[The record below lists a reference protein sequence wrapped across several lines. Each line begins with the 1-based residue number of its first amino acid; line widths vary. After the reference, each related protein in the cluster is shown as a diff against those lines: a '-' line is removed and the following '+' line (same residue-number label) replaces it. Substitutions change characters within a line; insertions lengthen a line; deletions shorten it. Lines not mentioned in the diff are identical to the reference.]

1 MRNHTSFV
9 MAQKPEWLR
18 WLTACVAALAILL
31 GGLGINALR
40 LSQASAAELTENI
53 ITDASVTKKELNPN
67 DYTTQLNMGFKLP
80 NSIHKGDTSTI
91 TLPSDFTFNANLDF
105 DVKSS
110 DEHTV
115 AKAHLDAATGKMTL
129 TYTDYVESHS
139 DITGKISAA
148 IRIKTDKVTEYGK
161 KTINLDVNGKL
172 VPAGEINYGPWGGDN
187 PDEIISKT
195 TSADYSTGTLSY
207 TIRVNAKGEDMKQV
221 TVADILRSAGMS
233 YDQSSFKITK
243 GKWAMNSATKRW
255 ELQNGTDVTA
265 STTVNYTSEGNGG
278 FNINLGDIGTNGYKI
293 EYKVK
298 LNHAP
303 LNNEQFK
310 NRAVLSYSGK
320 TADYNNTATWESG
333 SGEANGYNYTVKI
346 KKTDESGKALKGAVF
361 KVVRDSSGETVG
373 TITTGEDGTGSLGG
387 LLRDNYTITEI
398 TAPDGYDIAD
408 PVKVTADDLENEAK
422 AKEVTVV
429 DKESK
434 TSVKV
439 TKAWSDYD
447 NQDGKRPSSVKV
459 QLKADGVNSGD
470 PVTLDNSNSWT
481 YTWENLKLKNNGTNI
496 KYTVEE
502 LAVDGYTSKVTGD
515 AASGYTVTNTHE
527 VEKTSVSASKVWSD
541 NDDQD
546 GVRPSSVTV
555 QLYTDDVASGDPVML
570 NAANSWKHTWSDL
583 AKNAAGKAITYT
595 VKEVSVPDGYT
606 SAVSGDAASGF
617 TVTNTHKPGVTSV
630 SGTKT
635 WNDGDNQDGI
645 RPKSITVNL
654 LADGVKV
661 QSKVVAAADGW
672 KYSFENL
679 PQSKDGKKI
688 TYTVSE
694 ETVDGY
700 TSVVDG
706 NNITNTHE
714 VEKTS
719 VSASKVWDDQDNKD
733 HLRPSS
739 VKVQLY
745 ANGAPF
751 GAPITLNEAN
761 SWKYTWSDL
770 DKNGFGAAIKYE
782 VKEVDVPSG
791 YTSEVAGDAASGFTV
806 TNSHTP
812 VVPPAPPTPPTPHK
826 PGKPGKPVL
835 PKKSLAKTGAG
846 VWSVV
851 FVGMALLV
859 AGIALE
865 LRRRKTRW

>member
-408 PVKVTADDLENEAK
+408 PVKVTADDLKNEAK

-439 TKAWSDYD
+439 TKAWSDSD

-555 QLYTDDVASGDPVML
+555 QLYADDVASGDPVML

-865 LRRRKTRW
+865 LRRRKARW